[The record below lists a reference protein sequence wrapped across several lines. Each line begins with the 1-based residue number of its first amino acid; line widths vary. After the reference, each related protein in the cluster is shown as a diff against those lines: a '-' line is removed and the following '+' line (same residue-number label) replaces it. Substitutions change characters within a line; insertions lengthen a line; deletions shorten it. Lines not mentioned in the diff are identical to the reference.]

1 MDDAMSRNSGFTL
14 IELIVTIAIVAI
26 LASATMPLLQLT
38 VQRNKET
45 ELRANLRQ
53 VRDAI
58 DAYKIAYDEGRIEL
72 KTEGKSG
79 YPPNLEVL
87 VEGVVDKSD
96 PNLKRKLKFLRRIP
110 NDPMLP
116 KGEAGSTIDANSM
129 WGMRSYDSSADSPEA
144 GEDVYDIYSLSLL
157 TGTNGIPYAQW

>member
-1 MDDAMSRNSGFTL
+1 MSRNSGFTL

-38 VQRNKET
+38 VQRNKES
-45 ELRANLRQ
+45 ELHANLRQ

-58 DAYKIAYDEGRIEL
+58 DAYKTAYDEGRIEL

-96 PNLKRKLKFLRRIP
+96 PNSKRKLKFLRRIP
-110 NDPMLP
+110 SDPMLP
-116 KGEAGSTIDANSM
+116 KNEAGSSIDANSM
-129 WGMRSYDSSADSPEA
+129 WGMRSYDSSADSPAA